1 MEDNESIFDFFTRV
15 TKLVNQIKI
24 CGEVLTTRA
33 VVSKTLRSLAPKFDH
48 VVVAI
53 EEGKDLLKLTKEELK
68 GTLESHEQRM
78 NERAASK
85 TKIDVALQANSAKE
99 TKGKGKWFNRGRG
112 GYNNS
117 TGRGNQNEGNVSNQ
131 RIPYQGNQRGGVAYR
146 GRGGG
151 RKPDK
156 SHIQCY
162 NCQKYGHY
170 FSDCPEKRK
179 NQESDAKI
187 AKYEEEEML
196 LMVTT
201 RDEEKFKD
209 QWYLDSR

>member
-1 MEDNESIFDFFTRV
+1 MEDNESISDFFNIV

-24 CGEVLTTRA
+24 CGETLTTRV
-33 VVSKTLRSLAPKFDH
+33 VVSKILRSLAPKFDH
-48 VVVAI
+48 MVVAI
-53 EEGKDLLKLTKEELK
+53 EEGKDLSKLKKEELQ

-78 NERAASK
+78 SERAASK
-85 TKIDVALQANSAKE
+85 TKSKVALQESSAKE
-99 TKGKGKWFNRGRG
+99 TKGKGNWFDKGRC

-117 TGRGNQNEGNVSNQ
+117 TGRGNQNEGNMSNK
-131 RIPYQGNQRGGVAYR
+131 RRPYQGNQRGGVANR

-156 SHIQCY
+156 NHIRRY

-170 FSDCPEKRK
+170 FSDCLEKRK

-196 LMVTT
+196 LMANN
-201 RDEEKFKD
+201 R
-209 QWYLDSR
+209 